1 MGEGGEEVKGAN
13 EGNPNSKDHDN
24 QTNLQLLNEK
34 GASRKGKSCKGCL
47 YYSSTLKSNSRNPVC
62 VGITRSLPKVPRY
75 YVGESE
81 MEASKEGRSLADFRY
96 GCVGYSVYSDMKNQN
111 GDSQDTQMELPVCVG
126 VEVLVDRKVTNASS
140 APTHAHAHNHNK
152 DNHAI
157 PQPRVN
163 RPAAQSTSSDDFFS
177 RFTRNANVV
186 ASGVAKNVRK
196 VGNQI
201 KESVDDILYPYR
213 RRPK

>member
-1 MGEGGEEVKGAN
+1 MVEEGEQVKGAN
-13 EGNPNSKDHDN
+13 PSSTDHDN
-24 QTNLQLLNEK
+24 QTNLHLLNEK
-34 GASRKGKSCKGCL
+34 TAFRKGKSCKGCL
-47 YYSSTLKSNSRNPVC
+47 YYSSTLKSKSRNPVC

-96 GCVGYSVYSDMKNQN
+96 GCVGYSVYSDIKNHAGNVQEA
-111 GDSQDTQMELPVCVG
+111 QKELPVCVG
-126 VEVLVDRKVTNASS
+126 IEVLVDRKVTNANTAS
-140 APTHAHAHNHNK
+140 THAHNK

-157 PQPRVN
+157 PQSRVN
-163 RPAAQSTSSDDFFS
+163 RPPQSSSDDFFS
-177 RFTRNANVV
+177 RFTRNANLV
-186 ASGVAKNVRK
+186 ASGVAKNARK

-201 KESVDDILYPYR
+201 KDSVDDILF

>member
-1 MGEGGEEVKGAN
+1 MGEDIQGAN
-13 EGNPNSKDHDN
+13 PSSKNDDN
-24 QTNLQLLNEK
+24 NKSNNLQLLNEK

-47 YYSSTLKSNSRNPVC
+47 YYSSTLRSNSRNPVC
-62 VGITRSLPKVPRY
+62 VGFTRSLPKVPRY

-96 GCVGYSVYSDMKNQN
+96 GCVGYSVYSDMKSQN
-111 GDSQDTQMELPVCVG
+111 GDAHETEKELPVCVG
-126 VEVLVDRKVTNASS
+126 IEVLVDRKVSSTNS
-140 APTHAHAHNHNK
+140 APTHTYNK
-152 DNHAI
+152 DKHAA
-157 PQPRVN
+157 PQPRVT
-163 RPAAQSTSSDDFFS
+163 RPAPAHSASDDFFT

-186 ASGVAKNVRK
+186 ASGVAKNARK

>member
-1 MGEGGEEVKGAN
+1 MGEGGEDVKGPN

-24 QTNLQLLNEK
+24 LQLLNEK
-34 GASRKGKSCKGCL
+34 VSSRKGKSCKGCL

-62 VGITRSLPKVPRY
+62 VGITRSLPKAPRY

-96 GCVGYSVYSDMKNQN
+96 GCVGYSV
-111 GDSQDTQMELPVCVG
+111 
-126 VEVLVDRKVTNASS
+126 LVDRKVNNANST
-140 APTHAHAHNHNK
+140 PHHVHNK

-163 RPAAQSTSSDDFFS
+163 RPAQSAADDFFS
-177 RFTRNANVV
+177 R
-186 ASGVAKNVRK
+186 
-196 VGNQI
+196 QI
-201 KESVDDILYPYR
+201 YEKCKCSCIRGSEER
-213 RRPK
+213 A

>member
-1 MGEGGEEVKGAN
+1 MTVGDEQVERAN
-13 EGNPNSKDHDN
+13 PSSKDHN
-24 QTNLQLLNEK
+24 NLHSSNEK
-34 GASRKGKSCKGCL
+34 LASRKGKSCKGCL

-96 GCVGYSVYSDMKNQN
+96 GCAGYSVYPDMKNHS
-111 GDSQDTQMELPVCVG
+111 GDVEETQKELPVCVG
-126 VEVLVDRKVTNASS
+126 IEVLVDRRVSNANP
-140 APTHAHAHNHNK
+140 APTHAHNK
-152 DNHAI
+152 DNHAT

-163 RPAAQSTSSDDFFS
+163 RPAQSASDDFFS
-177 RFTRNANVV
+177 RFTRNANIV

-201 KESVDDILYPYR
+201 KESVDDIMYPYR